1 MPPFRESVQFPAHF
15 GFCEGV
21 VAADDLLKNVS
32 TVAHEHGVDTVYGLH
47 GIVHNSEVIASHE
60 AQGVIFVED
69 PAEIP
74 EDQLVVTSAHG
85 TAPQVQHALEQKGS
99 TTFDAACPLVLATH
113 RSVARARNQRETVLY
128 VCHGKP
134 GEATKLHDE
143 VQAMVGHLDY
153 TLTDSKLKN
162 SPVPR
167 AYLELGEEPT
177 TELLHPRQKY
187 RIIGQ
192 TTLLASGLLKYRD
205 ILTDFITAQ
214 QPEATVKVSEYG
226 DVCFAVQNR
235 QEGVRQLVN
244 IRPRR
249 VDQIVVVTDPTSAN
263 GQSYVDLARELTEGQ
278 ETTVHAV
285 ANAEEAAALGP
296 IDGLT
301 GLTASASTP
310 DSTTLEVARVFGLNT
325 DVMPERRKFRLQ
337 DARKGVIEEKI
348 RRHIERT
355 RGNNG

>member
-1 MPPFRESVQFPAHF
+1 MSPFRESVQFPAHF

-21 VAADDLLKNVS
+21 VAADDLLEKVS
-32 TVAHEHGVDTVYGLH
+32 TTAREHGVDTVYGLH

-60 AQGVIFVED
+60 ARGVVFVD
-69 PAEIP
+69 DLAEVP

-113 RSVARARNQRETVLY
+113 RSVKRARNNWEKVLY

-134 GEATKLHDE
+134 GEAEKLHDE

-153 TLTDSKLKN
+153 TLTDGVLK
-162 SPVPR
+162 SLRIPR
-167 AYLELGEEPT
+167 SYLELGEEPT
-177 TELLHPRQKY
+177 AELLHPRQKY
-187 RIIGQ
+187 RIVGQ
-192 TTLLASGLLKYRD
+192 TTLLASGLLEYRD
-205 ILTDFITAQ
+205 ILADFITSK
-214 QPEATVKVSEYG
+214 QPEAAVTMSEYG

-249 VDQIVVVTDPTSAN
+249 IVVVTDPASAN

-285 ANAEEAAALGP
+285 ANAEEATKLGP
-296 IDGLT
+296 INGLT

-310 DSTTLEVARVFGLNT
+310 DSTTLEVARIFGL
-325 DVMPERRKFRLQ
+325 DSDAMPGRRAFRLS
-337 DARKGVIEEKI
+337 DSKPGVIEEKI
-348 RRHIERT
+348 QRHVERT
-355 RGNNG
+355 RRNDG